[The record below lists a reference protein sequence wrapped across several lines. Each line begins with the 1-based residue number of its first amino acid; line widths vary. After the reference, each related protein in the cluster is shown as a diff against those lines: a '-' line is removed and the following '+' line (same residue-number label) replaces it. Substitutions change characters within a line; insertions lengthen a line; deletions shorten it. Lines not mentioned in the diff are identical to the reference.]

1 MRIAGPL
8 LPALGFLVQGLPQR
22 QDTPVWLVLCWVP
35 VLFIAGVLVNLGGRS
50 MLDSARYM
58 LLGFAII
65 CAAGAVTARA
75 ADRASRSAPADR
87 PGS

>member
-1 MRIAGPL
+1 
-8 LPALGFLVQGLPQR
+8 
-22 QDTPVWLVLCWVP
+22 
-35 VLFIAGVLVNLGGRS
+35 

-58 LLGFAII
+58 LFGFAII

-75 ADRASRSAPADR
+75 ADRASRSAPADQ

>member
-1 MRIAGPL
+1 
-8 LPALGFLVQGLPQR
+8 
-22 QDTPVWLVLCWVP
+22 
-35 VLFIAGVLVNLGGRS
+35 

-58 LLGFAII
+58 LFGFAII